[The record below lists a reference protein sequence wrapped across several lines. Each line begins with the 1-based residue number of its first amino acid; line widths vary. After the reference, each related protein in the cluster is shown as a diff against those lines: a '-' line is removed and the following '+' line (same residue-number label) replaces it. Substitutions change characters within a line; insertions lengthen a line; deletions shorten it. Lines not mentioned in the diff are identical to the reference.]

1 MTLTKQIRNRA
12 LASSAVALSLLTL
25 SPAAFSQN
33 VIQRHPTMAGIG
45 AGVATHHMLK
55 KSAAYKKAHHQKL
68 NFAER
73 HPTLSAIGA
82 GVATHHVIKMTTH
95 HTMM

>member
-1 MTLTKQIRNRA
+1 MMTAKTRNRMIA
-12 LASSAVALSLLTL
+12 GGAAALSLLTV

-33 VIQRHPTMAGIG
+33 IVQRHPTIAGIG

-55 KSAAYKKAHHQKL
+55 KSAARKKAMHQKL

-73 HPTLSAIGA
+73 HPTLSGIAA
-82 GVATHHVIKMTTH
+82 GVATHHIIKKTTPH
-95 HTMM
+95 H